1 MSIIIIIIIIIIIV
15 KLDWLGFTIIK
26 IILRILLY
34 W

>member
-1 MSIIIIIIIIIIIV
+1 MSIIIIIIIV